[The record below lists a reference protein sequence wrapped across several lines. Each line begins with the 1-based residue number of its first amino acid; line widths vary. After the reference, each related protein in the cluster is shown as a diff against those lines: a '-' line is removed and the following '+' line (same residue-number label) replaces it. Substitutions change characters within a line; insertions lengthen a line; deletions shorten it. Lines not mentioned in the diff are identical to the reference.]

1 MEITDAYI
9 DKNIQTLPL
18 DDTAY
23 LFSKPAVARD
33 ILEGL
38 ETSWDDCISEAS
50 FNNNE
55 AAMKKIQTLIGANY
69 GWTSEEEMI
78 KDMANFRRER
88 TKINENNA

>member
-38 ETSWDDCISEAS
+38 VTSWEDCVPEA
-50 FNNNE
+50 E
-55 AAMKKIQTLIGANY
+55 ALK
-69 GWTSEEEMI
+69 
-78 KDMANFRRER
+78 
-88 TKINENNA
+88 